1 METELHNFV
10 FVWISVVAA
19 LIYCR
24 YISILLPVGPK
35 RLFFFLPVILLFLL
49 LPLRLTT
56 LSLAGLTSFSIAWL
70 SNFKL
75 LLLAY
80 GKGPLVPPPTSSPL
94 SLQLFVTT
102 ASLPIKISP
111 SAESPTS
118 KNGGGRGLKSP
129 ANYVAKCLLLV
140 SLFPLYQR
148 SDYVHEKVM
157 MLAYSVHV
165 YIVLE
170 VALAVIGVA
179 AARLIGMAVE
189 PQFDEPYL
197 ATSLQDFW
205 GRRWNLMA
213 TSILWPSVYEPIRL
227 ASGRLVGRQWAAL
240 PAVLI
245 TFAVSALMH
254 ELIFYYIG
262 RKEPTW
268 VVTWFFLLHGVAVA
282 AEVAAKKALHGMR
295 WRLPAEV
302 SRVLTVGFVVVTGFW
317 LFLPPLLRYDTVAK
331 ARRETIAVIEF
342 VKCPWSLLRFSSFT
356 VISGLSSLY
365 PD

>member
-1 METELHNFV
+1 METELQNLI
-10 FVWISVVAA
+10 FVWISVIAA
-19 LIYCR
+19 LSSCR
-24 YISILLPVGPK
+24 YISILIPVGPK

-49 LPLRLTT
+49 LPLRQTT
-56 LSLAGLTSFSIAWL
+56 LTLAGLTSFSVAWL

-80 GKGPLVPPPTSSPL
+80 GKGPLVTPPTTPPL

-118 KNGGGRGLKSP
+118 KNGGGGGLKSR

-148 SDYVHEKVM
+148 SAYVHEKVM

-170 VALAVIGVA
+170 VALAVIG
-179 AARLIGMAVE
+179 

-213 TSILWPSVYEPIRL
+213 TSILRPSVYEPIRL
-227 ASGRLVGRQWAAL
+227 ASGRLVGRRAAL

-268 VVTWFFLLHGVAVA
+268 VVTRFFLLHGVAVA
-282 AEVAAKKALHGMR
+282 AEVAAKKA
-295 WRLPAEV
+295 V

-317 LFLPPLLRYDTVAK
+317 LFLPLRYDTVAK

-342 VKCPWSLLRFSSFT
+342 VKCPWSLLRFISFT
-356 VISGLSSLY
+356 VISGRSSLY
-365 PD
+365 TD